1 MKKKIV
7 FVSLMVVTFFLGWG
21 VIADQHINAA
31 VHYTHQW
38 KYPVPVQLKN
48 EELADSGKLHYK
60 LYTSTGHLKR
70 IWKVSKNYGA
80 LLNAGSYYPLAEA
93 TIRGK
98 KFYKVYR
105 YNFKP
110 EREDEETY
118 WGWMRTNDF
127 SSYKKTKYQDEPN
140 FYNSFATYV
149 DSDIPKGPYPS
160 LEGVPNSFAHAY
172 YAKAFQFVVTADF
185 TIRSWPQGDGT
196 AMTGISDI
204 EKYVDNR
211 IDVEWGS
218 EAKRSTKI
226 TWHHRIVKPGKSIA
240 VNANDHKYGYVPGR
254 LGNDING
261 HWLIYKY
268 RQNGQS
274 HVYVV
279 NSNGLMT
286 LDGKPVKY
294 EVERIS
300 N

>member
-110 EREDEETY
+110 EREDEKTY

-127 SSYKKTKYQDEPN
+127 SSYKKTKYQDEPI
-140 FYNSFATYV
+140 FTTRSRHTLTQTFQRDHTQAL
-149 DSDIPKGPYPS
+149 KG
-160 LEGVPNSFAHAY
+160 
-172 YAKAFQFVVTADF
+172 FQTV
-185 TIRSWPQGDGT
+185 
-196 AMTGISDI
+196 
-204 EKYVDNR
+204 
-211 IDVEWGS
+211 
-218 EAKRSTKI
+218 
-226 TWHHRIVKPGKSIA
+226 
-240 VNANDHKYGYVPGR
+240 
-254 LGNDING
+254 L
-261 HWLIYKY
+261 
-268 RQNGQS
+268 
-274 HVYVV
+274 
-279 NSNGLMT
+279 LMHIMRRHFN
-286 LDGKPVKY
+286 LL
-294 EVERIS
+294 
-300 N
+300 